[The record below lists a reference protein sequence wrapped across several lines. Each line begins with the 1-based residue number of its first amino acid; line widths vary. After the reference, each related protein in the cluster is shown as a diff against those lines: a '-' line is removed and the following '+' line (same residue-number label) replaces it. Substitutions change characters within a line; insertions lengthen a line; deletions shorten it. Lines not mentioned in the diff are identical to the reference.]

1 MSVQILRSMLVLSGV
16 ALTSIS
22 CVPPDDRGRLEGEQT
37 PGASTWDQESQVS
50 CSSSDE
56 CRAGETCEEGICRM
70 QRCAE
75 SFSSVAPMGPH
86 HYFGTDGEI
95 AVISDDAYVDAFELG
110 DGYLASW
117 DLSAEQVRVLDVA
130 GGDLTGTRPHTIAT
144 AIAYSSKVRLEGPG
158 DLDEIDVGLWPIA
171 LSTGDTDRDGIDE
184 LVAISDDGEIALCH
198 VDENRCEKATIDSAE
213 GKDIAVGDVDGDGFE
228 EPLLLI
234 RSGGDSQVIVWN
246 TDHEVTGDD
255 SSHGWSFSFGV
266 RALGAGRLREQAT
279 ADIVLL
285 EDRGWNGWKDDK
297 LHVFDAATE
306 QFIATK
312 NIDGH
317 TEDLTVGDRD
327 ADERA
332 EIAILRE
339 ARKITTYGMN
349 DDGDVV
355 SKGTTDVTVGSN
367 PQRIAFVD
375 WDGNS
380 ASGELVEGPELV
392 AGASVPIAVLVL
404 PPYPHALAGGALSA
418 NVMLGDSET
427 SSESLSDTL
436 ALSVGMGVSYGA
448 EAFGF
453 KAKMGVYM
461 NRSWSFTQSTRRSTS
476 IGGRY
481 QVRANPELFG
491 RAYAAVVM
499 SCGCY
504 HRYRYRTEDPEDLM
518 GGTGQLMDLYIPV
531 GGQTQLW
538 SSTRYN
544 AVAASVPDLPPI
556 EVPVRVGDPGSYPTE
571 LLTLDGAPVPEED
584 LLFSELPQYNV
595 SDVGY
600 VSFFLTAE
608 ESETNSVAQT
618 TTFGTEA
625 SFGAF
630 GASVEVNADVSQST
644 GYALTVGRSQIFAG
658 GIPPVPDN
666 PDTPEDEFLVNQYAF
681 TPYIYRHRYETSAGE
696 EAGFYV
702 LTFAVADPDGAPPV
716 EPAP

>member
-1 MSVQILRSMLVLSGV
+1 MGLHSHRLALVLWGV
-16 ALTSIS
+16 ALSS
-22 CVPPDDRGRLEGEQT
+22 LGCLPPGDHGRLESEQT
-37 PGASTWDQESQVS
+37 PGGSTWDREDQVS
-50 CSSSDE
+50 CSSNDD
-56 CRAGETCEEGICRM
+56 CRGGEACEEGVCRM

-75 SFSSVAPMGPH
+75 NFSSVAPMGPH

-117 DLSAEQVRVLDVA
+117 DLTSEQVKVIDVA

-144 AIAYSSKVRLEGPG
+144 AVAYSSKVRLEGPG
-158 DLDEIDVGLWPIA
+158 ELDEIDVDLWPIA

-184 LVAISDDGEIALCH
+184 LIAISDDGEIALCH
-198 VDENRCEKATIDSAE
+198 VDENRCEKATIDGVE
-213 GKDIAVGDVDGDGFE
+213 GQDVAVGDVDGDGFA

-246 TDHEVTGDD
+246 TDHEITGDE

-297 LHVFDAATE
+297 LHVFDPAGG
-306 QFIATK
+306 QFITTK

-339 ARKITTYGMN
+339 ARKITTYALN

-392 AGASVPIAVLVL
+392 AGASVPIAVLLL
-404 PPYPHALAGGALSA
+404 PPYPHAVAGGALAA
-418 NVMLGDSET
+418 NVMLGDNE
-427 SSESLSDTL
+427 SSSDSLSDTL
-436 ALSVGMGVSYGA
+436 ALSIGMGVSYGA

-453 KAKMGVYM
+453 KAKMGVTM
-461 NRSWSFTQSTRRSTS
+461 GRSWSFTQSTQRSIS

-491 RAYAAVVM
+491 RSYAAVVM

-504 HRYRYRTEDPEDLM
+504 HRYRYRTEDPAGLM
-518 GGTGQLMDLYIPV
+518 GGSGQEMDLYIPV

-544 AVAASVPDLPPI
+544 AVAEAVPDLPHI
-556 EVPVRVGDPGSYPTE
+556 EVPVQVGDPSSYPTE
-571 LLTLDGAPVPEED
+571 LLTLDGAPVPAED
-584 LLFSELPQYNV
+584 LLFPELPQFNV

-600 VSFFLTAE
+600 VSFFLSAG
-608 ESETNSVAQT
+608 ESETNGVAET
-618 TTFGTEA
+618 TTIGTNA

-630 GASVEVNADVSQST
+630 GASVDVSADVSQST
-644 GYALTVGRSQIFAG
+644 GYSVTVGRSQIFAG
-658 GIPPVPDN
+658 GIPPVPDD
-666 PDTPEDEFLVNQYAF
+666 PSTPEDEFLVNQYAF
-681 TPYIYRHRYETSAGE
+681 TPYIYRHHYEMSDGQDG
-696 EAGFYV
+696 GFYV
-702 LTFAVADPDGAPPV
+702 LAFAVADPDGSVPQPK
-716 EPAP
+716 P